1 MFKESY
7 NVVVKGITEIACDE
21 LGEFAG
27 EGITKLIF
35 NSNSKPEE
43 NYKEIVYEESLEN
56 NFLTYTRNIF
66 SIPYINDKL
75 EKLEDEKYL
84 EVKGNDYYKY
94 ASSIIP
100 PEELLTK
107 HNHIFNPLGNLIL
120 AELSS
125 AYLKPILLSNRFN
138 PYVHFFKQFK
148 FEWTY
153 TDKYDVKIDNTEINT
168 FLVDDKYVLFNNL
181 DCKGESNSTYEFYI
195 AIQKIGD
202 PVIKIYKNPIYI
214 YLEKYSDFKAA
225 FWIKNVE
232 DISSCFHFNN
242 IHNKFQ
248 YIHILDWDFIDR
260 YVYAYKKIN
269 LAEYNISNIDI
280 EFSNFITFT
289 SAESIIMPF
298 YSNDDY
304 CIIDRFICNNY
315 RLKYIDW
322 NEFSIKSTYINEFIT
337 YSSLKGM
344 NLDLKFLKNAESV
357 FNLFQYDDLSNTNI
371 SNFDT
376 SQITLFYG
384 IFYHTMGYNTLFD
397 WKTPKL
403 ISNNWFISNDDIV
416 VLNISL
422 MNKTSIKEMKNAFS
436 DCPSLIY
443 ADISG
448 NVKVENDCDF
458 NELFKRSISLK
469 QVNIIGWNFSTTK
482 FTAGVECD
490 NYAIFDDAV
499 ISSVK
504 IKLDPVMYS
513 KYSDKIKRFF
523 NIYNND
529 QYILCMECS
538 YQVIITKTLYPY
550 PCC

>member
-66 SIPYINDKL
+66 SIPYLNDKL
-75 EKLEDEKYL
+75 EKLDDEKYL

-125 AYLKPILLSNRFN
+125 AYLKPILLTNRFN
-138 PYVHFFKQFK
+138 PSVHFFKQFK

-153 TDKYDVKIDNTEINT
+153 TDKYDDKIDNTEINT

-322 NEFSIKSTYINEFIT
+322 NEFSIKPTYINEFIT

-384 IFYHTMGYNTLFD
+384 IFYQTMGYNTLFD

-416 VLNISL
+416 GLNISL

-458 NELFKRSISLK
+458 NGLFKRSISLK
-469 QVNIIGWNFSTTK
+469 RINIIGWNFSTTK
-482 FTAGVECD
+482 FTAGVECGD
-490 NYAIFDDAV
+490 YAIFDDAV

-529 QYILCMECS
+529 QYI
-538 YQVIITKTLYPY
+538 K
-550 PCC
+550 